1 MRNRKE
7 ISIRDIAARAGVSTA
22 TVSRILNKKG
32 GYSDETE
39 RLVMDIVKSSS
50 YKVSEKNREKAVGIL
65 IQDIKNEW
73 FANVAADLEEQL
85 YQQGYSACI
94 HTTNEDEKKTL
105 WYFEECMRRRFAG
118 IIIVSPTKEIAQ
130 RAKEAKVPVIFI
142 DRTPVRKED
151 IVSIEY
157 DHYLGGYMATEH
169 LIRKGCRN
177 IMFLGV
183 EEDNPASRSR
193 LRGYID
199 ALEEYHLPQ
208 AEDLIVHLNDNYHLY
223 DTAYQIT
230 YYLLKKKLNFD
241 GIFATND
248 LRAFGALQALKQN
261 GVKIPEEVKV
271 IGFDDISL
279 ARQCYPALTTIRQNT
294 QELAKNTVQMLLRLI
309 LEPETVENRHVVIP
323 VSLIERGTA

>member
-7 ISIRDIAARAGVSTA
+7 ISIRDIAAQAGVSTA
-22 TVSRILNKKG
+22 TVSRVLNKKG

-39 RLVMDIVKSSS
+39 KLVMDIVKSSS
-50 YKVSEKNREKAVGIL
+50 YEVAAKNKERAVGIL

-85 YQQGYSACI
+85 YQQRYSACI
-94 HTTNEDEKKTL
+94 YTTNEDAQKTL
-105 WYFEECMRRRFAG
+105 RYFEECMRRRFAG

-130 RAKEAKVPVIFI
+130 RARGAKVPVIFI
-142 DRTPVRKED
+142 DRTPVQKED

-157 DHYLGGYMATEH
+157 DHYLGGYMAAEH

-193 LRGYID
+193 LRGYMD
-199 ALEEYHLPQ
+199 ALGEYHLPLS
-208 AEDLIVHLNDNYHLY
+208 EDLIVHLDDNYRLY

-248 LRAFGALQALKQN
+248 LRAFGALQALQQN
-261 GVKIPEEVKV
+261 GVKVPEEIKV
-271 IGFDDISL
+271 VGFDDISL

-294 QELAKNTVQMLLRLI
+294 QELAKNTVQMLLKLI
-309 LEPETVENRHVVIP
+309 LEPEMVENRHMVLP